1 MDNKPDNKESII
13 SNWQIKPVNKNV
25 DKEINKLPI
34 DLQAKFLRIA
44 KLIEDDG
51 VFGIAK
57 PYVKSLSKGL
67 WEIRIKG
74 QSGIARALFV
84 IKNKEIIILHVF
96 IKKTQKPPP
105 KTIALAQKRLQD
117 YELHKKT

>member
-1 MDNKPDNKESII
+1 MIDKENAS
-13 SNWQIKPVNKNV
+13 WQIKPINKNV
-25 DKEINKLPI
+25 DKEINNLPI

-44 KLIEDDG
+44 KLIESDG
-51 VFGIAK
+51 VFGVAK

-74 QSGIARALFV
+74 TSGIARALFF

-96 IKKTQKPPP
+96 IKKTQKTPP
-105 KTIALAQKRLQD
+105 KAITLARQRLQD